1 MNWIARLLRKP
12 IDMRKPIVNLDHE
25 FGEASTYFRAD
36 VIGMDGRRRA
46 ALFTADQ
53 LQKAVDRAL
62 RNPEDVVW

>member
-25 FGEASTYFRAD
+25 FGEASAYFRAE
-36 VIGMDGRRRA
+36 VIGLDGRIRA
-46 ALFTADQ
+46 ALFTDDQ

-62 RNPEDVVW
+62 RNPEDVAW